1 MKNFFKLIPFFIFLL
16 IALPARAQER
26 TFSDELKKSLSP
38 ATRAADV
45 KQKIEQKRDELVSN
59 RATISAKFTEEKRG
73 IIKAYFD
80 QMDRRMREA
89 IDQLDKIAKRIESR
103 ITKIEASDTDKKI
116 DLTNSKNELAEAR
129 SELASASAAL
139 VQAETSFESTLASE
153 KPKESFIAV
162 KESIRNVKTQLIETR
177 GLLIKIIGEIKGLH
191 LGEGVND

>member
-89 IDQLDKIAKRIESR
+89 IDQLDKIAARIESR
-103 ITKIEASDTDKKI
+103 MTKIEAADIDKKI
-116 DLTNSKNELAEAR
+116 DLTNSRNELAEAR
-129 SELASASAAL
+129 TGLASASATL
-139 VQAETSFESTLASE
+139 VLAETSFESTLASE